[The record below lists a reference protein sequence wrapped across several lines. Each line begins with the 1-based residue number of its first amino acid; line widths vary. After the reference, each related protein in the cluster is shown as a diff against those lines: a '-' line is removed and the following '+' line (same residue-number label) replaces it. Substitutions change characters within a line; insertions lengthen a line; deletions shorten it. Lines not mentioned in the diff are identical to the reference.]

1 MKKQKRYP
9 VTLSP
14 QMRSHIAIIIF
25 TEIFLG
31 SILSFFS
38 LYLFIKVAQEVFE
51 KETVALDVIISYGIY
66 SLRNPLLT
74 DVMFAITFLGADFVL
89 GAATLVLIIL
99 AWKHYKK
106 EALLFSSVLIMT
118 GALNL
123 FLKGLIQRP
132 RPDLAPLIDLT
143 NSYSFPSGHAM
154 NAFVFYSLLAYFAFH
169 FTRNKKFTLVISF
182 IAIILILLIG
192 ISRIYLGVHY
202 PSDVIA
208 GFIAG
213 FWVFVTGV
221 LIERTVAFFR
231 LFKG

>member
-1 MKKQKRYP
+1 MKTHKKERE
-9 VTLSP
+9 TLAP
-14 QMRSHIAIIIF
+14 KARSRISLIIF
-25 TEIFLG
+25 SEIVIG
-31 SILSFFS
+31 MILSFFS
-38 LYLFIKVAQEVFE
+38 LVIFIDIASDILE
-51 KETVALDVIISYGIY
+51 KEVIALDVAISYALY

-74 DVMFAITFLGADFVL
+74 DVMFAISFLGADFTL

-99 AWKHYKK
+99 AWRHYKK
-106 EALLFSSVLIMT
+106 EAFLFSSVLAMT
-118 GALNL
+118 LAINL
-123 FLKGLIQRP
+123 FLKDLIQRP
-132 RPDLAPLIDLT
+132 RPELAPLVDLT

-154 NAFVFYSLLAYFAFH
+154 NAFAFYSLLSYFAFH
-169 FTRNKKFTLVISF
+169 FTRKKKFTIVISF
-182 IAIILILLIG
+182 FALILILLVG
-192 ISRIYLGVHY
+192 VSRVYLGVHY